1 MAGYLHLYLLPP
13 GIFGS
18 IFEFIRQ
25 GTRLNPNDDRTRFAT
40 VVAPYLADA
49 HAFARWLTRDRA
61 DAEDVVQEAC
71 LRAFR
76 SLHQFSGPNARAWL
90 LTIVRN
96 TAFTLLRQKKAGALV
111 SLEELSEQE
120 RFSVERGDE
129 LGAAESPETALIAA
143 TETAKLEAFIAALPA
158 EFREVLVLRDIQ
170 GLEYREIAGITGSP
184 VGTVMSRLAR
194 ARQKLIAR
202 MREESC

>member
-1 MAGYLHLYLLPP
+1 M
-13 GIFGS
+13 
-18 IFEFIRQ
+18 
-25 GTRLNPNDDRTRFAT
+25 NPNDDRKRFTT

-76 SLHQFSGPNARAWL
+76 SLSQFSGPNARAWL

-96 TAFTLLRQKKAGALV
+96 TAFTLLRQKKAAALV
-111 SLEELSEQE
+111 SFEELNEQE

>member
-1 MAGYLHLYLLPP
+1 M
-13 GIFGS
+13 
-18 IFEFIRQ
+18 
-25 GTRLNPNDDRTRFAT
+25 NPNDDRKRFAT

-61 DAEDVVQEAC
+61 DAEDVVQESC

-76 SLHQFSGPNARAWL
+76 ALHQFSGPNARAWL

-96 TAFTLLRQKKAGALV
+96 TAFTLLREKKAAALV
-111 SLEELSEQE
+111 SFDELSEQD

-129 LGAAESPETALIAA
+129 LGAAGSPETALIAA
-143 TETAKLEAFIAALPA
+143 AETAKLEAFIAALPA

-184 VGTVMSRLAR
+184 IGTVMSRLAR
-194 ARQKLIAR
+194 ARQKLIAG
-202 MREESC
+202 MKEGSC

>member
-1 MAGYLHLYLLPP
+1 L
-13 GIFGS
+13 S
-18 IFEFIRQ
+18 
-25 GTRLNPNDDRTRFAT
+25 PNDDRKRFTT

-49 HAFARWLTRDRA
+49 HAFARWLMRDRA

-76 SLHQFSGPNARAWL
+76 SLPRFSGPNARAWL

-96 TAFTLLRQKKAGALV
+96 TAFTLLRQKKAAALV
-111 SLEELSEQE
+111 SFEELSEQE

>member
-1 MAGYLHLYLLPP
+1 M
-13 GIFGS
+13 
-18 IFEFIRQ
+18 
-25 GTRLNPNDDRTRFAT
+25 NPNDDRRKFAV

-49 HAFARWLTRDRA
+49 HAFARWLMHDRA

-71 LRAFR
+71 IRAFR
-76 SLHQFSGPNARAWL
+76 ALPRFSGPNARAWL

-96 TAFTLLRQKKAGALV
+96 TAFTLLREKKAAALV
-111 SLEELSEQE
+111 GLDELSESD
-120 RFSVERGDE
+120 RFTVERGNEVD
-129 LGAAESPETALIAA
+129 AAGSPEAALIAA
-143 TETAKLEAFIAALPA
+143 ADAAKLEASIAALPA

-194 ARQKLIAR
+194 ARHKLIAR
-202 MREESC
+202 MKQESC